1 VNITYYPEQQVVAG
15 ITFEV
20 MKVVRI
26 KKG

>member
-1 VNITYYPEQQVVAG
+1 MTYYPEQETIAG